1 MGILSSWFSPQPQI
15 EQRSYS
21 GIMGEMLGGAV
32 AGPMVTPGNAL
43 ASATVYACVQVLAG
57 SVAQMPLK
65 LYRRLERGKEVA
77 TDHPLYFLLH
87 DRPNPDMSDYVFKET
102 LMAHLLT
109 WGNAYAE
116 IEWGPDGYPAAL
128 WPLLPDRMEV
138 SRRGGQLVYTY
149 KPDMVKPVELPY
161 WRVLHIPG
169 MGFDGLVGYSPVR
182 LQMATLSGDRA
193 VNEYGWRFFANG
205 ARPGV
210 VLKHPAKLTPE
221 AAARLRQ
228 SWNDLYQGA
237 QNSNRTA
244 VLEDGMGIETLGIP
258 PEEAQ
263 FLQTKQFTQRQI
275 AAFYRVPPQMI
286 GDQSTATYA
295 SAEQFS
301 ADFVKFTLGDWLR
314 RWEAQIALRLLV
326 GEEARQLVPE
336 FVRDAL
342 IITQTGERFSAYS
355 TAIQSGILTPNEARE
370 KENMNPLPGG
380 DDLLLPLN
388 MAKAEDGTDASGD
401 SSNDNDADEQ
411 QDSEDQPGDQSARS
425 LSTVDS
431 EALAPLVED
440 ARRRLTARIAN
451 DVRQQGGKALRQA
464 GRAGLSEWG
473 ETQIHEWRLA
483 GEGMLAPTVAAAD
496 ALGLPQLGADV
507 GAWVATAYQDAV
519 KGLINGD

>member
-1 MGILSSWFSPQPQI
+1 
-15 EQRSYS
+15 
-21 GIMGEMLGGAV
+21 MLGGAV
-32 AGPMVTPGNAL
+32 TGPQVTPGNAL

-57 SVAQMPLK
+57 AVAQMPLK

-87 DRPNPDMSDYVFKET
+87 DRPNPEMSDFVFKET

-116 IEWGPDGYPAAL
+116 IEWRPDGYPAAL

-138 SRRGGQLVYTY
+138 SRKNGELLYTY
-149 KPDMVKPVELPY
+149 RPDQVKPIELPA
-161 WRVLHIPG
+161 WRILHIPG
-169 MGFDGLVGYSPVR
+169 LGFDGQVGYSPIR

-210 VLKHPAKLTPE
+210 VLKHPSRLNPE
-221 AAARLRQ
+221 AAARLRA
-228 SWNDLYQGA
+228 SWNDMYGGVEK
-237 QNSNRTA
+237 SHRVA
-244 VLEDGMGIETLGIP
+244 VLEEGMGLETIGIP
-258 PEEAQ
+258 PEESQ

-275 AAFYRVPPQMI
+275 AAFYRVPPQLI

-301 ADFVKFTLGDWLR
+301 QDFVTFTLGDWLA
-314 RWEAQIALRLLV
+314 RWEKQIALRLLV
-326 GEEARQLVPE
+326 GEESQEYTPQ

-342 IITQTGERFSAYS
+342 IITQTGERYSAYS
-355 TAIQSGILTPNEARE
+355 TAIQSGIMTPNEVRE

-388 MAKAEDGTDASGD
+388 MAKAEDVEDAGETDAAAGTSATDGED
-401 SSNDNDADEQ
+401 TGAAADA
-411 QDSEDQPGDQSARS
+411 EDQAPARS
-425 LSTVDS
+425 LSNLDS
-431 EALAPLVED
+431 EALRPLVED
-440 ARRRLTARIAN
+440 ARRRLTARITN
-451 DVRQQGGKALRQA
+451 DVRQQGGKALRQG
-464 GRAGLSEWG
+464 GRLGLSEWG

-483 GEGMLAPTVAAAD
+483 GESMLAPTIAAA
-496 ALGLPQLGADV
+496 AQLGAAVSADV
-507 GAWVATAYQDAV
+507 GTWVATAYQDAV
-519 KGLINGD
+519 RGLIDGD